1 MATVET
7 DYNTVNMQLISIRN
21 RLSQAGAKIE
31 ALQQSIEENTA
42 QIVDIDK
49 DLLYYIARQN
59 QVKERLSVITKFD
72 TLIKRDFRGF
82 LLSNVIE
89 FIERRSKEYSRIIF
103 DTEDVSFELNGN
115 NIDISYQGKNYEN
128 LSGGEKQKVDIIVQF
143 SIRDMLCQQ
152 VGFSSNIL
160 VLDEVFDGLDNLGC
174 QRVISMITNL
184 QDVRNV
190 FIVTHRKDLSIPC
203 DKDLIVIKSS
213 NGISRIKE

>member
-1 MATVET
+1 MGPAASDEAVVMLHGWGSNITLFE
-7 DYNTVNMQLISIRN
+7 NAAKLISEKYYVV
-21 RLSQAGAKIE
+21 APDMPGFGE
-31 ALQQSIEENTA
+31 TA
-42 QIVDIDK
+42 EPGKAWSVDD
-49 DLLYYIARQN
+49 Y
-59 QVKERLSVITKFD
+59 T
-72 TLIKRDFRGF
+72 DFI
-82 LLSNVIE
+82 IE
-89 FIERRSKEYSRIIF
+89 FIEKRSEEYSRIIF